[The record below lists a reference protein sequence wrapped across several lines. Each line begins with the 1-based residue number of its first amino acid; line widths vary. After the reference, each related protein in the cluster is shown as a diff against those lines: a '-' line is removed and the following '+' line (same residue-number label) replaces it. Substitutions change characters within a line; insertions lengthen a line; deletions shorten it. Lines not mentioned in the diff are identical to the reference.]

1 MVVGLKRNCAVSL
14 FRMSSESATTP
25 RRRGRPRR
33 AETGRAIVNATLEL
47 LADCG
52 FQATTVDAIAERAG
66 VAKNTIYRRWNS
78 KEELIADA
86 LDQLTGPELEV
97 SESAS
102 VYEVLREHARDIAR
116 ILADPLVR
124 RILPDMLGE
133 LQRNRAFAVAFAD
146 RLLRPRRTA
155 IVDRLRQAV
164 ERGELRRDADIELIA
179 DLLGGPPF
187 VRVLLPFDVPEMNE
201 HDADLLADTIWNGLA
216 SPR

>member
-1 MVVGLKRNCAVSL
+1 
-14 FRMSSESATTP
+14 MSPEGATTQ

-33 AETGRAIVNATLEL
+33 AETGQAIVDATLAL
-47 LADCG
+47 LAEWG

-66 VAKNTIYRRWNS
+66 VAKNTIYRRWDS

-86 LDQLTGPELEV
+86 LDQLTRPELDV

-102 VYEVLREHARDIAR
+102 VYEILREHARDIAR
-116 ILADPLVR
+116 VVADPQVR

-133 LQRNRAFAVAFAD
+133 LQRNRAFAVTFAE

-155 IVDRLRQAV
+155 IVDSLQRAV
-164 ERGELRRDADIELIA
+164 ERGELRRDADVELIA

-187 VRVLLPFDVPEMNE
+187 VRVLLPIDVPEMSE
-201 HDADLLADTIWNGLA
+201 HDADVLVDTIWNGLA
-216 SPR
+216 SPRA

>member
-1 MVVGLKRNCAVSL
+1 MFPEA
-14 FRMSSESATTP
+14 ATTP

-33 AETGRAIVNATLEL
+33 AETGQAIVDATLAL
-47 LADCG
+47 LAECG

-66 VAKNTIYRRWNS
+66 VAKNTIYRRWDS

-86 LDQLTGPELEV
+86 LDQLTRPALDM

-102 VYEVLREHARDIAR
+102 VYEILREHARDIAR
-116 ILADPLVR
+116 ILADPQVR

-133 LQRNRAFAVAFAD
+133 LQRNRAFAVTFAE

-155 IVDRLRQAV
+155 IVDRLRNAV
-164 ERGELRRDADIELIA
+164 ERGELRRDADVELIA

-187 VRVLLPFDVPEMNE
+187 VRVLLPIDVPEMSE
-201 HDADLLADTIWNGLA
+201 HDADVLVDTIWNGLA
-216 SPR
+216 SPRA

>member
-1 MVVGLKRNCAVSL
+1 
-14 FRMSSESATTP
+14 MSVESATTP

-33 AETGRAIVNATLEL
+33 AETGQAIVDATLAL
-47 LADCG
+47 LAESG

-66 VAKNTIYRRWNS
+66 VAKNTIYRRWDS

-86 LDQLTGPELEV
+86 LDQLTRPEIHV
-97 SESAS
+97 SESAG
-102 VYEVLREHARDIAR
+102 VYEVLREHARDLAR
-116 ILADPLVR
+116 VVADPQVR

-133 LQRNRAFAVAFAD
+133 LQRNRAFAVTFAE

-155 IVDRLRQAV
+155 IVDRLRRAV
-164 ERGELRRDADIELIA
+164 ERGELRRDADVELIA

-187 VRVLLPFDVPEMNE
+187 VRVLLPFDVPQMSE
-201 HDADLLADTIWNGLA
+201 HDADVLVDTIWNGLA

>member
-1 MVVGLKRNCAVSL
+1 
-14 FRMSSESATTP
+14 MSAESATTP

-33 AETGRAIVNATLEL
+33 AETGQAIVDATLAL
-47 LADCG
+47 LAESG

-66 VAKNTIYRRWNS
+66 VAKNTIYRRWDS

-86 LDQLTGPELEV
+86 LDQLTRPEIHV
-97 SESAS
+97 SESAG
-102 VYEVLREHARDIAR
+102 VYEVLREHARDLAR
-116 ILADPLVR
+116 VVADPQVR

-133 LQRNRAFAVAFAD
+133 LQRNRAFAVTFAE

-155 IVDRLRQAV
+155 IVDRLRRAV
-164 ERGELRRDADIELIA
+164 ERGELRRDADVELIA

-187 VRVLLPFDVPEMNE
+187 VRVLLPFDVPQMSE
-201 HDADLLADTIWNGLA
+201 HDADVLVDTIWNGLA